1 MKTKIKVNNNSKIK
15 RKKKSGKIILKEKN
29 SNSLKYKFFNQTKSN
44 NKISIVIDFLDTNE
58 QLPLLKLNSIISK
71 IIINKFP
78 IKSLDILNQI
88 KNDMNSYEPKFSNLF
103 FNFNKIIEKNNFKE
117 EEYQFVFT
125 YLLKNIN
132 DNYIFFDSLFPQDY
146 LIDDANDFILKMH
159 KIFAGILKKIQYI
172 NKITHI
178 KFKIA
183 NLDKQIK
190 DIHLN
195 KEIFN
200 ELYFS
205 NFFKNINHLEIDN
218 VEKSLCFINKLLSYD
233 NNLISNVTKINLSNI
248 NIKMSNEEIIDYNIY
263 NSLSFP
269 KLTKLKY
276 LSLVKIN
283 LSIFCLNEI
292 ISKNSNLIR
301 IVILQCSNNLYDKKE
316 YAKLLNKSI
325 KNCKEL
331 NYVNFNNNNFS
342 IYLINQIVYT
352 LMEIFFKSNKINLIY
367 CEYPINKENYDKNC
381 IFELP
386 KHLKKYANIIDKKD
400 YNKYLTIKFNPALA
414 YSIKKNKCIID
425 VSSLQNKKTLKGI
438 NYEKIK
444 LTLDSW
450 DNDLNSNKLKKIMR
464 KFYQKG
470 ITKYLQIFCSFP
482 KRSLMN
488 FFHLHKNKDNEMYK
502 SIEKVTIYFQDE
514 DSSGILFGDRIILSI
529 LSFFPY
535 VKIISFKNVHFRKYK
550 IKLYTESEIFD
561 LFHNKNNHQRENKD
575 KNDYFGFVLFG
586 VKNKDL
592 DLFKNKE
599 IYLREIRF
607 NNCYFKGIL
616 IGKDITQEIEET
628 INSYLGKNVIRVIY
642 VE

>member
-44 NKISIVIDFLDTNE
+44 NKISIIIDFLDTNE

-195 KEIFN
+195 KENFN
-200 ELYFS
+200 ELYFN

-218 VEKSLCFINKLLSYD
+218 IENSLCFINKLLSYD

>member
-44 NKISIVIDFLDTNE
+44 NKISIIIDFLDTNE

-195 KEIFN
+195 KENFN
-200 ELYFS
+200 ELYFN

-218 VEKSLCFINKLLSYD
+218 IENSLCFINKLLSYD

-276 LSLVKIN
+276 LFLVKVN